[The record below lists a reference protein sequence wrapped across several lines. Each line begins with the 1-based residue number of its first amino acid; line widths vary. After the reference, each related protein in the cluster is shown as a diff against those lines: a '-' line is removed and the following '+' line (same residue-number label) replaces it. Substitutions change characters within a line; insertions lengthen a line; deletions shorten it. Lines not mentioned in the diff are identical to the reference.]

1 MNVDGIIGLRLEDA
15 RPILDKLGLNFD
27 IIQVFDPK
35 VNKIGDEERIINIRE
50 NGKIII
56 YTAFF

>member
-1 MNVDGIIGLRLEDA
+1 MNVNGLIGLRLEDA
-15 RPILDKLGLNFD
+15 RPMLDKLGLNFE

-35 VNKIGDEERIINIRE
+35 ETKIGNEERIIKIRE